1 MPEFE
6 DVRACHAPASE
17 VWKLLFDP
25 TRFPEWWAG
34 TDRVDTSSGT
44 VTRYMSAWPDFAYP
58 TQVTARTEDSRVV
71 ISCML
76 SDIVHEWTLEP
87 ADTGCVVRVRID
99 VPEHEG
105 ARLDAVAEETRE
117 SLIRLVA
124 LAESADAS

>member
-6 DVRACHAPASE
+6 DVRPCGAPASE

-34 TDRVDTSSGT
+34 MDRVEQSSET

-58 TQVTARTEDSRVV
+58 TRVTARTEESRVV

-87 ADTGCVVRVRID
+87 ADTGCAVRVRIE
-99 VPEHEG
+99 VPEPEA
-105 ARLDAVAEETRE
+105 ARLEAVADETRA
-117 SLIRLVA
+117 SLIRLIA
-124 LAESADAS
+124 LAEAAEWG

>member
-1 MPEFE
+1 MPGFE

-25 TRFPEWWAG
+25 ARFPEWWAG
-34 TDRVDTSSGT
+34 MDRVEQSPET
-44 VTRYMSAWPDFAYP
+44 VTRYMSEWPDFAYP
-58 TQVTARTEDSRVV
+58 TRVTARTEDSRVV

-87 ADTGCVVRVRID
+87 AATGCAVRVRID
-99 VPEHEG
+99 VPEPEA
-105 ARLDAVAEETRE
+105 ARLETVAAETRE

-124 LAESADAS
+124 LAEAADLD